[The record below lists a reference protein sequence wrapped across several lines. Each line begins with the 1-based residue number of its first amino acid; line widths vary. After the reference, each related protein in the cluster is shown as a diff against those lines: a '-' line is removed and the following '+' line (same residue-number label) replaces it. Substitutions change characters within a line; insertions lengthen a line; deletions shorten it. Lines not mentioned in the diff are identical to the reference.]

1 MCKLIKELRKSGLT
15 NPLFCMLKKEE
26 MCLANS
32 VENTALKL
40 GDKIAEEQG
49 VFLVDASF
57 DKEKDGN
64 FLRLYIDKDGGVG
77 IDDCEAFSI
86 AFDKA
91 FDENIINTNYCL
103 EVSSPGVDRELKKE
117 REFLYY
123 VGREVDVKLYSAV
136 DGMKEFTAQLLNY
149 ENETIKLL
157 VGQKEI
163 DIPKSKTVYVRLSFK
178 F

>member
-1 MCKLIKELRKSGLT
+1 M
-15 NPLFCMLKKEE
+15 
-26 MCLANS
+26 ANS
-32 VENTALKL
+32 VESTALKL
-40 GDKIAEEQG
+40 GEKIAKEQG
-49 VFLVDASF
+49 VFLVDVSF

-77 IDDCEAFSI
+77 IDDCEAFSV
-86 AFDKA
+86 AFDKE

-123 VGREVDVKLYSAV
+123 TGRDVDVKLYSAV
-136 DGMKEFTAQLLNY
+136 DGMKEFTAQLLGY
-149 ENETIKLL
+149 ENETVKLL
-157 VGQKEI
+157 VGENEME
-163 DIPKSKTVYVRLSFK
+163 IPKSKAVYVRLSFK

>member
-1 MCKLIKELRKSGLT
+1 
-15 NPLFCMLKKEE
+15 

-32 VENTALKL
+32 VENTALKI
-40 GDKIAEEQG
+40 GEKIANDQN

-57 DKEKDGN
+57 DREKDGN

-77 IDDCEAFSI
+77 IDDCEAFSV
-86 AFDKA
+86 AFDKE

-103 EVSSPGVDRELKKE
+103 EVSSPGVDRVLKKE

-123 VGREVDVKLYSAV
+123 TGRDVDVKLYSAV
-136 DGMKEFTAQLLNY
+136 DGMKEFTAQLLGY
-149 ENETIKLL
+149 ENETVKLL
-157 VGQKEI
+157 VGEKEME
-163 DIPKSKTVYVRLSFK
+163 IPKSKAVYVRLSFK

>member
-1 MCKLIKELRKSGLT
+1 M
-15 NPLFCMLKKEE
+15 
-26 MCLANS
+26 ANS
-32 VENTALKL
+32 VESTALKL
-40 GDKIAEEQG
+40 GERIAKEQG
-49 VFLVDASF
+49 VFLVDVSF

-77 IDDCEAFSI
+77 IDDCEAFSV
-86 AFDKA
+86 AFDKE

-123 VGREVDVKLYSAV
+123 TGRDVDVKLYSAV
-136 DGMKEFTAQLLNY
+136 DGMKEFTAQLLGY
-149 ENETIKLL
+149 ENETVKLL
-157 VGQKEI
+157 VGENEME
-163 DIPKSKTVYVRLSFK
+163 IPKSKAVYVRLSFK